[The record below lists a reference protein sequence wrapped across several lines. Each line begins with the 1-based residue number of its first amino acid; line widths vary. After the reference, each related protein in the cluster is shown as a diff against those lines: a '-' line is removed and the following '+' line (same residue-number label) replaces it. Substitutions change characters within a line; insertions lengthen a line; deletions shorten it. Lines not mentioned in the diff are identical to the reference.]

1 VGSPSSPIRSDED
14 PYHRLTPLPA
24 FYLIA
29 FDTLRSVFKPAE
41 LDELFA
47 TMVERQIRIRRDI
60 EYYLEGW
67 VAPDVMEVGEGNEG
81 NDEGDQ
87 EVEAV
92 LTERRRLMPI

>member
-1 VGSPSSPIRSDED
+1 
-14 PYHRLTPLPA
+14 
-24 FYLIA
+24 
-29 FDTLRSVFKPAE
+29 
-41 LDELFA
+41 
-47 TMVERQIRIRRDI
+47 MVERQIRIRRDI
-60 EYYLEGW
+60 EDYLEGW